1 MAKPHGER
9 GEGAQRL
16 QSHDFA
22 SDSAGGSAS
31 RVSGELA
38 RLEPGSPVPSDSEKP
53 ALRTL
58 TFWRTGFTV
67 GDAGSLMRYDEPANA
82 SLLAAINAGK
92 APPALFDVRPGQ
104 PLEVRVSDRTT
115 EEYEGSGQVTEH
127 NSGLRHRKP
136 GAEMDGRE

>member
-1 MAKPHGER
+1 HIHEPQMAKPHGER
-9 GEGAQRL
+9 GEGAQRP

-58 TFWRTGFTV
+58 TFWRT
-67 GDAGSLMRYDEPANA
+67 
-82 SLLAAINAGK
+82 
-92 APPALFDVRPGQ
+92 APQGPPIM
-104 PLEVRVSDRTT
+104 T
-115 EEYEGSGQVTEH
+115 
-127 NSGLRHRKP
+127 
-136 GAEMDGRE
+136 